1 MKKYTKVTESSSL
14 SFDLSDASVQA
25 KLGDIFVVKAI
36 AKDATLYDD
45 SEYSNEVT
53 FSITGVDTI
62 PGFSVANALKYE
74 LYKIEEDT
82 PPTKKLSAPTNL
94 SLVTVTVKEQ
104 LATPS
109 IALASDG
116 KTLEIT
122 NVENATSY
130 DIHVNGNYATNIV
143 RN

>member
-1 MKKYTKVTESSSL
+1 MKIYTKVTESSSL
-14 SFDLSDASVQA
+14 SFDLSDTSVQA

-53 FSITGVDTI
+53 FSTTGVDTI
-62 PGFSVANALKYE
+62 QGFGVANALKYE
-74 LYKIEEDT
+74 LYRIEEDT
-82 PPTKKLSAPTNL
+82 PPAKKLSAPTNL
-94 SLVTVTVKEQ
+94 SLVAVRGQ
-104 LATPS
+104 LAAPS

-122 NVENATSY
+122 DVENATNY
-130 DIHVNGNYATNIV
+130 DIHVDGNYTKNIV

>member
-53 FSITGVDTI
+53 FSITGVDMI
-62 PGFSVANALKYE
+62 QGFSVANALKYE

-94 SLVTVTVKEQ
+94 SLVTVKEQ

-122 NVENATSY
+122 DVENATSY

>member
-14 SFDLSDASVQA
+14 SFDLSDTSVQA

-53 FSITGVDTI
+53 FSTTGVDTI
-62 PGFSVANALKYE
+62 QGFGVANALKYE

-82 PPTKKLSAPTNL
+82 PPTKKLSIPTNL
-94 SLVTVTVKEQ
+94 SLVAVRGQ
-104 LATPS
+104 LAAPS
-109 IALASDG
+109 IALAPDG

-122 NVENATSY
+122 DVENATNY
-130 DIHVNGNYATNIV
+130 DIYVDGNYTENIV

>member
-14 SFDLSDASVQA
+14 SFDLSDTSVQA
-25 KLGDIFVVKAI
+25 NLGDIFVVKAI

-53 FSITGVDTI
+53 FSTKGVDTI
-62 PGFSVANALKYE
+62 QGFSVANALKYE

-82 PPTKKLSAPTNL
+82 PPAKKLSAPTNL
-94 SLVTVTVKEQ
+94 SLVTVKEQ

-122 NVENATSY
+122 DVENATSY
-130 DIHVNGNYATNIV
+130 DIHVNGNYTTNVV

>member
-14 SFDLSDASVQA
+14 SFDLSDTSVQA

-53 FSITGVDTI
+53 FSTTGVDTI
-62 PGFSVANALKYE
+62 QGFGVANALKYE
-74 LYKIEEDT
+74 LYRIEEDT
-82 PPTKKLSAPTNL
+82 PPAKKLSAPTNL
-94 SLVTVTVKEQ
+94 SLVAVRGQ
-104 LATPS
+104 LAAPS

-122 NVENATSY
+122 DVENATNY
-130 DIHVNGNYATNIV
+130 DIHVDGNYKKNIV

>member
-62 PGFSVANALKYE
+62 QGFSVANALKYE

-94 SLVTVTVKEQ
+94 SLVTVKEQ
-104 LATPS
+104 LETPS

>member
-62 PGFSVANALKYE
+62 QGFSVANALKYE

-94 SLVTVTVKEQ
+94 SLVTVKEQ

>member
-14 SFDLSDASVQA
+14 SFDLSDTSVQA

-53 FSITGVDTI
+53 FSIMGVDTI
-62 PGFSVANALKYE
+62 QGFSVANALKYE

-82 PPTKKLSAPTNL
+82 PPAKKLSAPTNL
-94 SLVTVTVKEQ
+94 SLVTVKE
-104 LATPS
+104 
-109 IALASDG
+109 
-116 KTLEIT
+116 
-122 NVENATSY
+122 
-130 DIHVNGNYATNIV
+130 
-143 RN
+143 

>member
-62 PGFSVANALKYE
+62 QGFSVANALKYE

-94 SLVTVTVKEQ
+94 SLVTVKEQ

-130 DIHVNGNYATNIV
+130 DIHVNGNYTTNIV